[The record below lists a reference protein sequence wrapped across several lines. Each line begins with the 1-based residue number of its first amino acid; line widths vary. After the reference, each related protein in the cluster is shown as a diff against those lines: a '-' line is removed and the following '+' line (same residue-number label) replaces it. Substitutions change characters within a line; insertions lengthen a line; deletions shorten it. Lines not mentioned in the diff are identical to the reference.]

1 MAKRT
6 QKQKKTF
13 STISMLDLTWH
24 RYNYVTL
31 RKINIEKFTRINTLP
46 RIIFIKEKK
55 KKYDRKKDK
64 KTNIDEKLDSLKK
77 NIK

>member
-1 MAKRT
+1 
-6 QKQKKTF
+6 
-13 STISMLDLTWH
+13 MLDLTWH